1 MKKLIALILSI
12 VVCLSF
18 AACSKKAE
26 PVDNNDD
33 EIISD
38 SSLVSDGANEEN
50 NEEDIKDEPSK
61 NEPSK
66 DEPLKNEGIKENN
79 KENNKTEK
87 PQENSPVKPEEKPS
101 APTESKPEAPK
112 TVGNIILADFKAK
125 AASMSGALSIAEA
138 LSTNSVVP
146 YSLAAMEIEP
156 GLLQGFDN
164 AEIKGFKEGAVFMPM
179 IGTHPFIGY
188 VFVLEN
194 GADTQS
200 FISNLKSNANLR
212 WNICTTADEMVAGSV
227 GNKVFFVMC
236 PSSFEQE

>member
-1 MKKLIALILSI
+1 MKKLIALILAI
-12 VVCLSF
+12 AVCMSF
-18 AACSKKAE
+18 AACSKKDDQ
-26 PVDNNDD
+26 VDKNDD
-33 EIISD
+33 QIISD
-38 SSLVSDGANEEN
+38 SSLVSDGTEEN
-50 NEEDIKDEPSK
+50 SKDEPSKDEPSK

-125 AASMSGALSIAEA
+125 AASMSGALAIAEA

>member
-1 MKKLIALILSI
+1 MGKRAVI
-12 VVCLSF
+12 
-18 AACSKKAE
+18 
-26 PVDNNDD
+26 N
-33 EIISD
+33 ISYGH
-38 SSLVSDGANEEN
+38 DGNVYLTNIQECAKVASTGTLCAHIKPEDKREN
-50 NEEDIKDEPSK
+50 
-61 NEPSK
+61 
-66 DEPLKNEGIKENN
+66 ENN

-125 AASMSGALSIAEA
+125 AASMSGALAIAEA

>member
-1 MKKLIALILSI
+1 MKKLIALILAI
-12 VVCLSF
+12 AVCLSF
-18 AACSKKAE
+18 AACSKKDE
-26 PVDNNDD
+26 PVTKNDD

-38 SSLVSDGANEEN
+38 SSLVSDGANEKN
-50 NEEDIKDEPSK
+50 NEEDTKDEPSK
-61 NEPSK
+61 
-66 DEPLKNEGIKENN
+66 DEGIKENE

-87 PQENSPVKPEEKPS
+87 PQESSPVKPEDKPS
-101 APTESKPEAPK
+101 SPSENEPEAPK

-138 LSTNSVVP
+138 LSANSVVP
-146 YSLAAMEIEP
+146 YSLAAMEVEP

-188 VFVLEN
+188 VFVLED

>member
-1 MKKLIALILSI
+1 MKKLIALVLSI
-12 VVCLSF
+12 AVCLSF
-18 AACSKKAE
+18 AACSKKDE
-26 PVDNNDD
+26 PVNKNDD

-50 NEEDIKDEPSK
+50 SEEDIKDEPSK
-61 NEPSK
+61 NESSK
-66 DEPLKNEGIKENN
+66 DEGIKENE
-79 KENNKTEK
+79 KENNKTQK
-87 PQENSPVKPEEKPS
+87 PQESSPVKPEDKPS
-101 APTESKPEAPK
+101 APSENKPEAPK

-138 LSTNSVVP
+138 LCANSVVP
-146 YSLAAMEIEP
+146 YSLAAMEVEP

-188 VFVLEN
+188 VFVLED

-236 PSSFEQE
+236 PSSFDQE

>member
-18 AACSKKAE
+18 AACSKKDE
-26 PVDNNDD
+26 PVNNDD

-38 SSLVSDGANEEN
+38 SSLVSDGTEEN
-50 NEEDIKDEPSK
+50 IKDEPSK
-61 NEPSK
+61 DEPSK
-66 DEPLKNEGIKENN
+66 DEPSKNEGIKENN

-87 PQENSPVKPEEKPS
+87 PQENSTVKPEEKPS

-125 AASMSGALSIAEA
+125 VASMSGALSIAEA
-138 LSTNSVVP
+138 LCSNSVVP

>member
-1 MKKLIALILSI
+1 MKKLIALILAI
-12 VVCLSF
+12 AVCMSF
-18 AACSKKAE
+18 AACSKKDDQ
-26 PVDNNDD
+26 VNKNDD
-33 EIISD
+33 QIISD
-38 SSLVSDGANEEN
+38 SSLVSDGTEEN
-50 NEEDIKDEPSK
+50 SKD
-61 NEPSK
+61 EPSK
-66 DEPLKNEGIKENN
+66 DEPSKDEPSKNEGIKENN

-188 VFVLEN
+188 VFILED

>member
-1 MKKLIALILSI
+1 MKKLIALILAI
-12 VVCLSF
+12 AVCMSF
-18 AACSKKAE
+18 AACSKKDDQ
-26 PVDNNDD
+26 VDKNDD
-33 EIISD
+33 QIISD
-38 SSLVSDGANEEN
+38 SSLVSDGTEEN
-50 NEEDIKDEPSK
+50 SKDEPSK
-61 NEPSK
+61 DEPSK

-125 AASMSGALSIAEA
+125 AASMSGALAIAEA